1 MPFLETQLRHPA
13 GLQKATS
20 ALKPRAPAR
29 GANLAGAPPTPVLR
43 EDRASAAG
51 RDAGV
56 HVPRRRQ
63 RRACARSYVGLGRR
77 RRARQGR
84 AGAAVTED
92 WSRASRPVSWRDLV
106 PPDAPGPGRAR
117 GPAGGAA
124 AAGRCELLP
133 ARPTPA
139 LSPAPRSSPAAP
151 LLSSP
156 ASPAVLIASPHLVS
170 PAVRRFCS
178 GSPAVLI
185 RPFSPFPRL
194 LCRLLSSSTDHAPLR
209 RPLAASACC
218 GPEPRSGAAKR
229 ALDHVENAFTCG
241 SPWNAPFPRAVLR
254 LVSFSGLPPLPV
266 CRFASDRGSPA

>member
-1 MPFLETQLRHPA
+1 MPE
-13 GLQKATS
+13 
-20 ALKPRAPAR
+20 PRPPRSSGRTAQAR
-29 GANLAGAPPTPVLR
+29 LGGTR
-43 EDRASAAG
+43 
-51 RDAGV
+51 GV

-124 AAGRCELLP
+124 AAGRCEPP

-156 ASPAVLIASPHLVS
+156 ASPAVLIASPHLIS
-170 PAVRRFCS
+170 PAVRRLCS